1 MILAMLA
8 RRVASASRRKAC
20 MVIANSEE
28 INGLMKT
35 EEKTNVWVKAGETGR
50 KVRIRYMVN
59 DRKLSM
65 KMDKSVQG
73 KK

>member
-1 MILAMLA
+1 
-8 RRVASASRRKAC
+8 